1 MTTLNQ
7 FAWQLGAHT
16 RITRAYSLHWHKAY
30 VKAKPETQEAWRS
43 DWIAHFLS
51 GNLSDPKKRVVVTVA
66 QAEKIMAKQRPD
78 RTTAQQNAYRAAE
91 MKFNY
96 HIVRRDNTDSRVE
109 PTKATPKKVRVS
121 ATERSAWEKFVKA
134 CGSAERAAAVAAA
147 M

>member
-1 MTTLNQ
+1 MNTMSQ

-16 RITRAYSLHWHKAY
+16 RTTRAYSLVWHKAY
-30 VKAKPETQEAWRS
+30 IKATPETQAAWRA

-66 QAEKIMAKQRPD
+66 QAEKIMAKSRTE

-96 HIVRRDNTDSRVE
+96 HIVRRDNTDSRTE
-109 PTKATPKKVRVS
+109 PTKAKPTKVRVS
-121 ATERSAWEKFVKA
+121 AAERAAWEKFVKV